1 VNTKSDYAKFF
12 EKATGHSPYPYQTRL
27 SDGPWPDLLDVPTGL
42 GKTAAVTLAWL
53 YRRQE
58 LRDPDTPRRLVWCF
72 PMRVLVEQTRAA
84 VEDWLNKLDCHGKPG
99 DGKVSVH
106 LLMGGEP
113 DVRAPQ
119 WASYPEENAI
129 LIGTQDMLLSR
140 ALMRGYG
147 MSRYQWPVHYALLH
161 NDALWVFDEVQLMG
175 PALPTSTQLEAFRR
189 KLHCFSSSRSL
200 WVSATLREDWLDTV
214 DFRPFRQQG
223 LQAHTL
229 SDKDRSEDNVKRRI
243 HAPKALAKAS
253 SELLDRTKA
262 GQAAYIKVLAA
273 EIREAHQAG
282 EQTLII
288 LNRVDRAQALYDALC
303 DDDPDCLLL
312 HARFRQAERKRIEEQ
327 LSQEPGAAGRVVI
340 ATQAVEAGVDM
351 DSRVLFTELA
361 PWTSLIQRFGRCNRA
376 GKFDDATVYW
386 INVDESERELAL
398 PYEADPLT
406 AARQQLE
413 QASSAS
419 PEDLPAVEEQPALTQ
434 VIRLRDLLELFN
446 TDPDLSGFDVDVSPY
461 IRDTGTPQLQVFW
474 RDVDRDTAAN
484 QGHPQREEL
493 CPVSISQLRDHLGKK
508 LPKIKPRLFGREHPT
523 AWRFDTL
530 EGAHREGRWV
540 TVRAEDLRPG
550 MIVMLAGAEGGYAPE
565 RGFSSGKLESV
576 KHVPV
581 EPAADEGMGDDL
593 WTQIGRRV
601 TLDEHLHDVAAAME
615 TLAARLGIAE
625 DERTKLVTASRW
637 HDVGKAHEAFQRG
650 LGFDPE
656 DPQGP
661 WAKSDRSGTP
671 KYHCIGI
678 DGEPIHRR
686 GFRHELASM
695 LAWIEHG
702 NQQLPPEEFDLI
714 AYLITAHHGRVRLGL
729 RALPDEK
736 EPPRNNGHD
745 RLYARGVWEGDR
757 LPALTA
763 GAIELPETTLRL
775 DLMKLGQGPQGPSWT
790 ERTRHLLE
798 RHGPFRLAWFE
809 ALVRIADWQ
818 ASRQESAEADRGAD
832 Q

>member
-1 VNTKSDYAKFF
+1 MNTRSDYSKLF
-12 EKATGHSPYPYQTRL
+12 EKATGHRPYPYQTRL
-27 SDGPWPDLLDVPTGL
+27 AEGAWPDILEVPTGL

-53 YRRQE
+53 YRRHA
-58 LRDPDTPRRLVWCF
+58 LKDPDTPRRLIWCF

-84 VEDWLNKLDCHGKPG
+84 IEGWLNKLDCHGKSG

-119 WASYPEENAI
+119 WTSYPEEDAI

-147 MSRYQWPVHYALLH
+147 MSRYQWPVHYAMLH

-175 PALPTSTQLEAFRR
+175 PALPTTTQLEAFRR
-189 KLHCFSSSRSL
+189 NLQCYSSSRSL

-223 LQAHTL
+223 LQSQTL
-229 SDKDRSEDNVKRRI
+229 SDEDRREANVKRRI
-243 HAPKALAKAS
+243 HAPKALAKART
-253 SELLDRTKA
+253 ELLDRTKA
-262 GQAAYIKVLAA
+262 GQAAYIKALAT
-273 EIREAHQAG
+273 EIREAHQPG
-282 EQTLII
+282 EQTLVII
-288 LNRVDRAQALYDALC
+288 NRVDRAQALFDALY
-303 DDDPDCLLL
+303 DDEPDCLLL

-327 LSQEPGAAGRVVI
+327 LSQQPGAAGRIVI

-376 GKFDDATVYW
+376 GKFDDAMVYW

-398 PYEADPLT
+398 PYDADSLA
-406 AARQQLE
+406 AARHQLE
-413 QASSAS
+413 QTSSAA
-419 PEDLPAVEEQPALTQ
+419 PEDLPAVEDQPALAQ
-434 VIRLRDLLELFN
+434 VLRLRDLLELFN

-474 RDVDRDTAAN
+474 RDVDRDTAAT
-484 QGHPQREEL
+484 QDRPQREEL

-508 LPKIKPRLFGREHPT
+508 LPKKKPKHFGREHPT

-530 EGAHREGRWV
+530 EGGHREGRWV
-540 TVRAEDLRPG
+540 AVRAEDLRPG
-550 MIVMLAGAEGGYAPE
+550 MTVMLAGAEGGYAPE
-565 RGFSSGKLESV
+565 RGFSSGMLEV
-576 KHVPV
+576 VEPVPV
-581 EPAADEGMGDDL
+581 KPSANEGMGDDHG
-593 WTQIGRRV
+593 TQIGRRV
-601 TLDEHLHDVAAAME
+601 TLDEHLHDVASAMG
-615 TLAARLGIAE
+615 TLADKIGVGE
-625 DERTKLVTASRW
+625 QERANLVTASRW

-661 WAKSDRSGTP
+661 WAKSGHSGTP
-671 KYHCIGI
+671 KYHCIGA
-678 DGEPIHRR
+678 DGEPVDRR

-695 LAWIEHG
+695 LAWIDHG
-702 NQQLPPEEFDLI
+702 DRELPPEEFDLI
-714 AYLITAHHGRVRLGL
+714 AYLIAAHHGRVRLGL

-736 EPPRNNGHD
+736 EPPRNNGDD

-757 LPALTA
+757 LPALNA
-763 GAIELPETTLRL
+763 GAIELPETELRL
-775 DLMKLGQGPQGPSWT
+775 DLMKLGQGPQGASWT
-790 ERTRHLLE
+790 ERTRNLLQ
-798 RHGPFRLAWFE
+798 RHGPFRLAWLE

-818 ASRQESAEADRGAD
+818 ASRQESAATDQGAD
-832 Q
+832 P